1 MLTIF
6 RPNNLTAFLRC
17 IIFVSESTLRLPL
30 LPLLP
35 FRLPAP
41 SLLPPRGILLI
52 SLVSLISHDGLIINQ
67 IPTPVLCG
75 CLTVRLLP
83 FCCKKA
89 TKPAPPTAALCAH
102 ALPESC

>member
-67 IPTPVLCG
+67 IPTPSF
-75 CLTVRLLP
+75 VRVPNRAVASPLLL
-83 FCCKKA
+83 KS
-89 TKPAPPTAALCAH
+89 H
-102 ALPESC
+102 